1 LDAFDTFLPKI
12 YENVGFRPVA
22 RLPWNDEFA
31 PPNWDK
37 KVFAKHNNGEPDI
50 VFFVHDPEYF
60 GGAKDVPVVTDYD
73 EAVRLQDE
81 ALRAVTAPAKGPEAQ
96 GIGSLPT
103 NAPQALSYDAE
114 KIAKL
119 PRVVNDPVAER
130 FNEQVGA
137 DPEAAIAQY
146 RQIPDSKGGK
156 VLNTD
161 FFRELSPDY
170 RDNRTLS
177 SSVQETSNALN
188 ELMYQ
193 QALRDT
199 MGQDGQWV
207 FTGGGAASGKTA
219 GLPDEMIDSYDLVVD
234 GTLANF
240 EKSSAQIDQA
250 LDSGKAVTIIYVDR
264 PPEKALPLLL
274 GRANKM
280 EKELGSGRT
289 VPLDIFL
296 GAHRDARESIKKI
309 VDKYKNDDRVAIQIV
324 NNHGA
329 EGEQFLTTVDNVSEM
344 DYNTSLPKITKALE
358 DAYEQGKISESIY
371 LTTKGN
377 SQPRPESTQ
386 RQTPK
391 DDTARNAGD
400 EPKLEQGNQVVTE
413 QQRKD
418 WREAN
423 KGDFRQEQ
431 TPELA
436 EAAEKLG
443 RGEISI
449 SDYSKEVDRL
459 RPIIPLTEV
468 PRIASFEEIA
478 SALDA
483 NKVAKGIIG
492 LDTKIADGTMVGSRL
507 DIPAYNSYNTWVVSV
522 HEGAGV
528 SGSPLGYGKIAV
540 LDDVQFNSNAKSAF
554 GVATGKKPKA
564 SFARMNGKWRNV
576 DPEVAREQ
584 AEKFI
589 NDPNWTQVGM
599 NPYRHSFFY
608 DKATGQP
615 VDSAKEV
622 IQIGPL
628 VLAKGVKTRPLE
640 SPEHAL
646 DPKKRKKGE
655 PEYFKHGGSVERV
668 YNDNRTYK

>member
-1 LDAFDTFLPKI
+1 
-12 YENVGFRPVA
+12 
-22 RLPWNDEFA
+22 
-31 PPNWDK
+31 
-37 KVFAKHNNGEPDI
+37 
-50 VFFVHDPEYF
+50 
-60 GGAKDVPVVTDYD
+60 
-73 EAVRLQDE
+73 
-81 ALRAVTAPAKGPEAQ
+81 
-96 GIGSLPT
+96 
-103 NAPQALSYDAE
+103 
-114 KIAKL
+114 
-119 PRVVNDPVAER
+119 
-130 FNEQVGA
+130 
-137 DPEAAIAQY
+137 
-146 RQIPDSKGGK
+146 
-156 VLNTD
+156 
-161 FFRELSPDY
+161 
-170 RDNRTLS
+170 
-177 SSVQETSNALN
+177 
-188 ELMYQ
+188 
-193 QALRDT
+193 
-199 MGQDGQWV
+199 
-207 FTGGGAASGKTA
+207 
-219 GLPDEMIDSYDLVVD
+219 
-234 GTLANF
+234 
-240 EKSSAQIDQA
+240 
-250 LDSGKAVTIIYVDR
+250 
-264 PPEKALPLLL
+264 
-274 GRANKM
+274 
-280 EKELGSGRT
+280 
-289 VPLDIFL
+289 
-296 GAHRDARESIKKI
+296 
-309 VDKYKNDDRVAIQIV
+309 
-324 NNHGA
+324 
-329 EGEQFLTTVDNVSEM
+329 VDNISEM
-344 DYNTSLPKITKALE
+344 DYNTSLPKVTQALE

-371 LTTKGN
+371 LATKGN

-386 RQTPK
+386 RQASGANTEVISVDGQQAKQGNQVTALNKSGEPLGINIAVDKNGTDYADLIVSGTKKFESRETASLKPYVGKRVGIVRTGAGPAEVIGSVEIGQPIEVNEKQFNQLRDQHLVAEDSSFNIKKGQTKFLYPMMNPISTPTQK
-391 DDTARNAGD
+391 VTSKGIVARALPARNAGN

-423 KGDFRQEQ
+423 KGDFKQEQ

-459 RPIIPLTEV
+459 RPITPLTDV
-468 PRIASFEEIA
+468 PRIASFEDIA

-492 LDTKIADGTMVGSRL
+492 LDTEIADGTMVGSRL
-507 DIPAYNSYNTWVVSV
+507 DIPAYNNYNTWVVSV
-522 HEGAGV
+522 HEGAGT
-528 SGSPLGYGKIAV
+528 SGSSLGYGKVAV
-540 LDDVQFNSNAKSAF
+540 LDDVKFNSNAKAAF
-554 GVATGKKPKA
+554 GVATGEKA
-564 SFARMNGKWRNV
+564 KAPFARMNGKWRNV

-655 PEYFKHGGSVERV
+655 PEYFKRGGSVERV